1 MKQVYR
7 SITVV
12 LLALACLIFTLFHY
26 TPLAFPQPTPT
37 IQNPTQIPQS
47 IDFGRHF
54 RELGVTGSILIEDLK
69 HDPLRGLRQRTYQH
83 NPQRNSTAFL
93 PASTFKILNSLI
105 SLETGVISDE
115 LQILTWDGIQR
126 QIPAWNRDLNM
137 REAIK
142 LSAVWFYQVLARR
155 VGYDRMQKWVTQVGY
170 GNSKIGSKEDIDKFW
185 LQGELRITPQAQIQF
200 LRRLYKNELPFS
212 QRSLSIVKDI
222 LIVEKTPDYT
232 IRAKTG
238 WVGFE
243 GGKPEIGWYV
253 GYLEKGDNPYFFATN
268 IDIQNPK
275 DASARI
281 ELTRRCFRDL
291 GLL

>member
-1 MKQVYR
+1 MKQVSR
-7 SITVV
+7 PIIFA
-12 LLALACLIFTLFHY
+12 LLALTCLTFILFHP
-26 TPLAFPQPTPT
+26 TQFAFTQPTPT

-47 IDFGRHF
+47 MDFGRHF
-54 RELGVTGSILIEDLK
+54 QELGVTGSILIEDLK
-69 HDPLRGLRQRTYQH
+69 HDRTYQY

-115 LQILTWDGIQR
+115 IQILTWDGIQR

-155 VGYDRMQKWVTQVGY
+155 VGYERMQKWVTQAGY
-170 GNSKIGSKEDIDKFW
+170 GNQKIGSKEDIDKFW

-212 QRSLSIVKDI
+212 ERSLSIVKDI
-222 LIVEKTPDYT
+222 LIVEKTPEYT

-238 WVGFE
+238 LVGFD
-243 GGKPEIGWYV
+243 GNVKPQIGWYV
-253 GYLEKGDNPYFFATN
+253 GYLEQGDNTYFFATN
-268 IDIQNPK
+268 IDIQNQK
-275 DASARI
+275 DAATRI
-281 ELTRRCFRDL
+281 ELTRRCFKDM

>member
-1 MKQVYR
+1 MKKVSR
-7 SITVV
+7 GIIVA
-12 LLALACLIFTLFHY
+12 LLALACLNFTLFHP
-26 TPLAFPQPTPT
+26 TQFAFTQPTRT
-37 IQNPTQIPQS
+37 IQTPPVIPQS
-47 IDFGRHF
+47 IDFRRHF
-54 RELGVTGSILIEDLK
+54 QELGVQGSILIEDLK
-69 HDPLRGLRQRTYQH
+69 QNRTYQY
-83 NPQRNSTAFL
+83 NPQRNATAFL

-137 REAIK
+137 KEAIK
-142 LSAVWFYQVLARR
+142 LSAVWFYQVLARK
-155 VGYDRMQKWVTQVGY
+155 VGYDRMQKWVTQAGY
-170 GNSKIGSKEDIDKFW
+170 GNQKIGGKEDIDKFW
-185 LQGELRITPQAQIQF
+185 LQGELRISPQQQIQF

-212 QRSLSIVKDI
+212 ERSLSIVKDI

-238 WVGFE
+238 FVGFD
-243 GGKPEIGWYV
+243 GMVKPEIGWYV
-253 GYLEKGDNPYFFATN
+253 GYLEKGNNTYFFATN

-275 DASARI
+275 DVANRI
-281 ELTRRCFRDL
+281 ELTRRCFQDL